1 MKRLQWLGPMADN
14 RMPKSVLFGW
24 LSEPRPR
31 YGPRKRWRDIIRKD
45 LAYIGVDENK
55 WYEEATKSRAGWR
68 ALCHCGITAHQDEIQ
83 VPHGQPSANNV
94 VCEVCSR
101 GRVTGRGTS
110 V

>member
-1 MKRLQWLGPMADN
+1 MGRSGHNCRQDQNEETTVAWPSVKRMADN
-14 RMPKSVLFGW
+14 RMPRSVLFGW

-31 YGPRKRWRDIIRKD
+31 CGPRKRWRDVIRKD

-83 VPHGQPSANNV
+83 VNDQLIM
-94 VCEVCSR
+94 
-101 GRVTGRGTS
+101 
-110 V
+110 